1 VLQNVVQKE
10 NICYTKE
17 EGKGL
22 EMKKRFLVGSIVLV
36 VIVIS
41 IILIGFNK
49 NEIVIESKKK
59 TSYYTNSISMNYET
73 EVGSGIYEEVTNSD
87 WPLKGYIFNGNL
99 SKCEKGSEISWDA
112 INKRVQVSSITSDKC
127 YVYFDKSIPPKIVVS
142 STSSS
147 ASSVT
152 INVTG
157 TKGTNNIA
165 KYMYSIDN
173 KATWVTKT
181 TSATTSSHTF
191 NSLTSNKEYTIYI
204 KVIDIDDNEAEIST
218 KVRTGIP
225 AATTIKN
232 LYTSQGAN
240 GLYYHNSSLTNS
252 ANDNSYRYSGAN
264 PNNWVCFG
272 TTATTCDNEHLY
284 RIIGVFGDQ
293 LKLIKAYEGTQTSLG
308 TAAHGN
314 SAKDDTNYKGNLTT
328 IPSYYWSGS
337 KTNESNVWSASTLNT
352 GVLNGTYL
360 TKLGTTWSSMIA
372 TTTWKVGGNSRNNIE
387 LQQISTAYKRELIT
401 PEKDTTYQSKIG
413 LMYVSDYGYGVIPS
427 GWTRN
432 LSDYDY
438 DTNINNNWLYLGV
451 NEWFITP
458 TTDIANHVNVL
469 SSSGFTTN
477 GDSYYYVKV
486 VIPCFYLNSSV
497 GITSGEG
504 TKTNPY
510 RVV

>member
-1 VLQNVVQKE
+1 MLF
-10 NICYTKE
+10 
-17 EGKGL
+17 
-22 EMKKRFLVGSIVLV
+22 RS
-36 VIVIS
+36 
-41 IILIGFNK
+41 
-49 NEIVIESKKK
+49 
-59 TSYYTNSISMNYET
+59 
-73 EVGSGIYEEVTNSD
+73 
-87 WPLKGYIFNGNL
+87 
-99 SKCEKGSEISWDA
+99 
-112 INKRVQVSSITSDKC
+112 
-127 YVYFDKSIPPKIVVS
+127 
-142 STSSS
+142 
-147 ASSVT
+147 
-152 INVTG
+152 
-157 TKGTNNIA
+157 
-165 KYMYSIDN
+165 
-173 KATWVTKT
+173 
-181 TSATTSSHTF
+181 
-191 NSLTSNKEYTIYI
+191 
-204 KVIDIDDNEAEIST
+204 
-218 KVRTGIP
+218 
-225 AATTIKN
+225 
-232 LYTSQGAN
+232 
-240 GLYYHNSSLTNS
+240 
-252 ANDNSYRYSGAN
+252 
-264 PNNWVCFG
+264 
-272 TTATTCDNEHLY
+272 
-284 RIIGVFGDQ
+284 
-293 LKLIKAYEGTQTSLG
+293 
-308 TAAHGN
+308 
-314 SAKDDTNYKGNLTT
+314 
-328 IPSYYWSGS
+328 
-337 KTNESNVWSASTLNT
+337 WSASTLNT

-486 VIPCFYLNSSV
+486 VRPCFYLNSSV